1 MPLLSVPPAIS
12 DDSNLKNTT
21 DPSAKPPTAQAPRL
35 LYRTGVHHTAQPLLR
50 AQGLAFRVRWY
61 RVLAFHLRRE
71 LALLSR
77 AEAQP

>member
-1 MPLLSVPPAIS
+1 MQH
-12 DDSNLKNTT
+12 LKNTT
-21 DPSAKPPTAQAPRL
+21 DPPAKLPTAQAPHL
-35 LYRTGVHHTAQPLLR
+35 FYRTGVHHTAQPLVR

-77 AEAQP
+77 AEARP